1 MGPEHVTSSIGLIY
15 LEIPE
20 LNWLAPPFNGET
32 ITSSQPGMLISSLLK
47 VFWEGNY
54 RTVFGI
60 PSEIWITITI
70 SHFLLSG
77 V

>member
-47 VFWEGNY
+47 VFWEGHY
-54 RTVFGI
+54 RTVWYPLRDLDNHYYQPF
-60 PSEIWITITI
+60 S
-70 SHFLLSG
+70 S
-77 V
+77 